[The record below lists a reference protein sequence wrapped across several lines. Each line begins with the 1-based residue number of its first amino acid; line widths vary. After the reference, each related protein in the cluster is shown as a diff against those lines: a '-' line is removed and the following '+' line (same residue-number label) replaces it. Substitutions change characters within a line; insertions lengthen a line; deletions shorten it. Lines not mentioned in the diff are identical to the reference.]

1 MSLLT
6 SSLTCTL
13 YVATVL
19 SQILGHCSLLP
30 HPLLVVCSTTVKLL
44 TWRPPDPSSGD
55 ASSTHKLLPR
65 PTTPELPHLLPTFL
79 RSPAK
84 ERTQKREKG
93 RCRLQCNDRLFWTP
107 DSLLPQEGSLRRS
120 KGSELCCTL
129 LVLFFRYTG

>member
-1 MSLLT
+1 MPLCT
-6 SSLTCTL
+6 SSLACTL

-19 SQILGHCSLLP
+19 SRISGHCSLP
-30 HPLLVVCSTTVKLL
+30 PRPLLVVCFTTVKLL

-55 ASSTHKLLPR
+55 ASSTRKPLPR
-65 PTTPELPHLLPTFL
+65 PTTPELPHLLPTLL
-79 RSPAK
+79 RSPAE

-93 RCRLQCNDRLFWTP
+93 RRHLQRNDRLFWTP